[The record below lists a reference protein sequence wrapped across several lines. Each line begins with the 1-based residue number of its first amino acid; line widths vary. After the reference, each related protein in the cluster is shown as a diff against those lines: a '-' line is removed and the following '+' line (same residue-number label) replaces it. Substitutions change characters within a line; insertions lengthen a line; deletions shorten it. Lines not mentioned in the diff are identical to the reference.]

1 MIFVYRNLNRVE
13 QRKDV
18 VRQGVFFKSPPE
30 GGKIAALL
38 WVFCAFS
45 CFYSKTFN
53 FQFNSSFLYLDW
65 VIMRTYHYVTQCA
78 CLWAWCYLAGRQAR
92 VIIYWPICKVLA
104 LCWMVSIGFDFFRI
118 EKLLSNRSSITDSA
132 WKAIANRKDRLCFHL
147 YGQMFFAATALHF
160 CNARRKRSSIFLCF
174 RFSIVNIEKDN
185 QTWFPC
191 IFSFI
196 KGLVQTTFWHLSLGR
211 GINSRDS
218 IK

>member
-1 MIFVYRNLNRVE
+1 MLAVKNDKFSNSKLIDCKQIMMSIKGIYHIQNEQQKRLRQPRVIAYRSMIFVYRNLNRVE

-65 VIMRTYHYVTQCA
+65 VITNDNIS
-78 CLWAWCYLAGRQAR
+78 LCYSVCMLVSLVLPSWTPAR

-104 LCWMVSIGFDFFRI
+104 LC
-118 EKLLSNRSSITDSA
+118 
-132 WKAIANRKDRLCFHL
+132 
-147 YGQMFFAATALHF
+147 
-160 CNARRKRSSIFLCF
+160 
-174 RFSIVNIEKDN
+174 
-185 QTWFPC
+185 
-191 IFSFI
+191 
-196 KGLVQTTFWHLSLGR
+196 
-211 GINSRDS
+211 
-218 IK
+218 